1 MLMSEN
7 FMPRGRQIFPAT
19 RRGAIKGIFSFL
31 GKRISPFD
39 PQEKGIHIGS
49 LWLEGVQRLPIALPA
64 WRHCYARRHWLC
76 YTTCLCFYYP
86 LPLCS
91 SSFSA
96 V

>member
-1 MLMSEN
+1 
-7 FMPRGRQIFPAT
+7 MPRGLYFSL
-19 RRGAIKGIFSFL
+19 RRAGERLRGIFSFL